1 VEELVNRAFWAG
13 KSVLITGHTGF
24 KGAWLWLWLERLGA
38 RLAGYSLEPPTSP
51 SLWALACEGRGQDQV
66 ADIRDAQALRAACV
80 RERPEVVFHLA
91 AQSLVKASYDDPVS
105 TYATNVMGTV
115 HLLEAVRACASVRAA
130 IVVTS
135 DKCYDN
141 RETGQAYTEHDP
153 MGGRDPY
160 SSSKGCAELVTA
172 AYRASFFAG
181 SDATRVATVRAGNV
195 IGGGD
200 WADARII
207 PDTVRAATRNRAV
220 RVRNPAAIRPWQHV
234 LEPLCGYL
242 QLAERLCA
250 SSRYAESW
258 NFGPNDADAVSV
270 ETIVSTVT
278 RLWGSPA
285 RWEHD
290 RQSHPHEA
298 HFLRLDSSKAR
309 SKLGWRQRLALHEA
323 LAWTVDW
330 YKRQH
335 AGEDARALAY
345 EQIDRYM
352 TLSSR

>member
-1 VEELVNRAFWAG
+1 
-13 KSVLITGHTGF
+13 
-24 KGAWLWLWLERLGA
+24 
-38 RLAGYSLEPPTSP
+38 
-51 SLWALACEGRGQDQV
+51 
-66 ADIRDAQALRAACV
+66 
-80 RERPEVVFHLA
+80 
-91 AQSLVKASYDDPVS
+91 
-105 TYATNVMGTV
+105 
-115 HLLEAVRACASVRAA
+115 
-130 IVVTS
+130 
-135 DKCYDN
+135 
-141 RETGQAYTEHDP
+141 
-153 MGGRDPY
+153 
-160 SSSKGCAELVTA
+160 
-172 AYRASFFAG
+172 
-181 SDATRVATVRAGNV
+181 
-195 IGGGD
+195 
-200 WADARII
+200 
-207 PDTVRAATRNRAV
+207 
-220 RVRNPAAIRPWQHV
+220 VRNPAAIRPWQHV